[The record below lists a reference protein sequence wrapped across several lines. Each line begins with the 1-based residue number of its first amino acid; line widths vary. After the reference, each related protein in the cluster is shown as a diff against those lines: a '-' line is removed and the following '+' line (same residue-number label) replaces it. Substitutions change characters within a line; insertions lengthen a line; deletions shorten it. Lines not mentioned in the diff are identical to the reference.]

1 MLLLAALLTAGAAG
15 SSDSARWSTAPSR
28 HSVRWGELLPEPGLN
43 QNKEPTYHNA
53 MPIGNGHMVANVNF
67 DAANDTLALMITAS
81 SFWLEDGEMG
91 KVGLLTLQLPPR
103 GGAPLGPGFS
113 QTFDPQDAT
122 VRLSV
127 PAGHTG
133 APALDIVTYVDA
145 HTDSLVVSIRPP
157 VVGATYKLTLLRPVA
172 QQRQPNSDCSR
183 FEVSADVLTSN
194 GSALYHRNSLPA
206 NQTYMARV
214 LATENIPPL
223 PVSEFD
229 DPLNNRATGFKV
241 AAVHAVAP
249 IASSTTF
256 VATLLTAQTDTASQ
270 YVAALEKASA
280 SYVSALTAE
289 SEFPPASHR
298 DFWASK
304 WARHSIEVT
313 AANTTDASA
322 SHTTKVISDMYVL
335 QRFIE
340 ISQARKPG
348 YPVKFNGMLYG
359 AARPPH
365 QDENAWG
372 GLNWW
377 QNMRL
382 PYYNM
387 LPAGDF
393 DELKTMLTSFARS
406 LPIARQRTK
415 AYFGFSGAWWPEYT
429 QVFYGTE
436 HPDGGVPLY
445 GYRSGA
451 NCSARNM
458 SVQGCS
464 CSSCDEEP
472 PLWHSDDQWNG
483 YNRQGSLDLSLM
495 ILDHHAYTGEANP
508 ELLTIPVEVVEFYSN
523 LWGATK
529 KSEADDTMVFH
540 PTQALETWQC
550 PGWPVDP

>member
-1 MLLLAALLTAGAAG
+1 MFLLAALITAGTA
-15 SSDSARWSTAPSR
+15 SSDSGRWSTAPSR

-43 QNKEPTYHNA
+43 QNKQPTYHNA
-53 MPIGNGHMVANVNF
+53 MPIGNGHMVADVNF

-91 KVGLLTLQLPPR
+91 KVGLLTLQLPSR

-122 VRLSV
+122 VRFSV
-127 PAGHTG
+127 PAGYAG

-145 HTDSLVVSIRPP
+145 HNDSLVVSIRPP

-194 GSALYHRNSLPA
+194 GSMLYHRNSLPA

-214 LATENIPPL
+214 LATENIPSL
-223 PVSEFD
+223 PVSEFA

-241 AAVHAVAP
+241 VAVHAVTP
-249 IASSTTF
+249 ISCTTL

-270 YVAALEKASA
+270 YVAALEQASA
-280 SYVSALTAE
+280 SYVSALTSE
-289 SEFPPASHR
+289 LEFPPESHR
-298 DFWASK
+298 EFWANK

-313 AANTTDASA
+313 AANITDALA
-322 SHTTKVISDMYVL
+322 SHTTKLISDMYVL

-348 YPVKFNGMLYG
+348 MPLKFNGMLYG

-365 QDENAWG
+365 QDDNAWG

-393 DELKTMLTSFARS
+393 DELKTMLTAFARS
-406 LPIARQRTK
+406 LPIARERTK

-445 GYRSGA
+445 GYRSGV

-458 SVQGCS
+458 SIQGCS

-472 PLWHSDDQWNG
+472 PLWHSDDRWNG

-495 ILDHHAYTGEANP
+495 ILDHYAYTGEANP

-523 LWGATK
+523 LWGASK
-529 KSEADDTMVFH
+529 KSETDDTMVFH